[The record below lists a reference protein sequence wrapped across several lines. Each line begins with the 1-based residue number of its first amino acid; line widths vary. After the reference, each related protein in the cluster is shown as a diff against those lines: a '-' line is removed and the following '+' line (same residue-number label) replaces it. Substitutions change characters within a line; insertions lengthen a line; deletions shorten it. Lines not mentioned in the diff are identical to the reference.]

1 MGRKQRRRKYPL
13 AGAEKYTKAKSDCQD
28 RAWICGV
35 DVGGTFTD
43 FFLLQR
49 DGITIYKV
57 PSTPED
63 QSLAVLEGLQA
74 LRVTPPGVV
83 VHGTTVATNALLERK
98 GAKTALITSL
108 GCRDVLEI
116 GRQTRLNLYGLIPQ
130 RPKPLVPRS
139 RRFEVPERLDWQGQ
153 TLIPLD
159 EGELD
164 RALEEARAQGVT
176 SIAICFLFSFL
187 NPSHE
192 QQAVERARAKGFW
205 STASSEVVPEYRE
218 YERMSTT
225 VINAYVGPVMSRYLQ
240 HLQQE
245 LSERGPFHLRIMQSN
260 GGILSPEK
268 ASQQAVRTILSGPAG
283 GVVATYALGRQ
294 IGERRLIGLDMGGTS
309 TDVSIIDGEPLVTT
323 EGSIGDLPVKIPLL
337 EIHTVGAGG
346 GSIAR
351 VDKGGA
357 LQVGPESAGADPG
370 PAAYGK
376 ASLPTVTDANFVLG
390 RLLPDFFLGGRMK
403 VFPERSRET
412 LEKLS
417 QQIGGLK
424 VEETAEGVLRV
435 ATARMARAIRRI
447 SAQRG
452 RDPSHFTLVAFGGG
466 GPLHACEVAEQ
477 VGIPS
482 ILVPPYPGVF
492 SAVGLALAD
501 ISLEYSLSRLWQETP
516 SPERLREQFEPLI
529 TRALEDLGKEQIGP
543 YSQDTLFKVE
553 KMLDIRYR
561 GQSYEITI
569 PLKGYQVSSAIR
581 RFHQKHRE
589 LYGFSNPHWP
599 VEIVTLRVRA
609 LLLHRQ
615 QLPPMWPEGKISGRV
630 RPLAEI
636 PVYHR
641 QWLKVPLYDR
651 ESLPSGTELPGP
663 LLIAQADAT
672 TWVPPGWRARV
683 DSYGY
688 LILQKR
694 FGV

>member
-1 MGRKQRRRKYPL
+1 MLRTMTQRSTRSKT
-13 AGAEKYTKAKSDCQD
+13 E
-28 RAWICGV
+28 WICGV

-43 FFLLQR
+43 FFLLQG
-49 DGITIYKV
+49 DGVTIHKV

-74 LRVTPPGVV
+74 LKVIPPGVV

-130 RPKPLVPRS
+130 RPEPLVPRS
-139 RRFEVPERLDWQGQ
+139 LRFEVPERLDWQGQ
-153 TLIPLD
+153 TLVPLD
-159 EGELD
+159 EEELD
-164 RALEEARAQGVT
+164 RALEEARAQGAT
-176 SIAICFLFSFL
+176 SVAICFLFSFL

-192 QQAVERARAKGFW
+192 QRAVEKARAKGFW

-225 VINAYVGPVMSRYLQ
+225 VMNAYVGPVMSRYLQ
-240 HLQQE
+240 HLQKG
-245 LSERGPFHLRIMQSN
+245 LFERGPFHLRLMQSN
-260 GGILSPEK
+260 GGLLSPEK

-283 GVVATYALGRQ
+283 GVVATYFLGCQR
-294 IGERRLIGLDMGGTS
+294 GEQCLIGLDMGGTS

-323 EGSIGDLPVKIPLL
+323 EGTIGDLPVKIPLL

-351 VDKGGA
+351 VDRGGA

-370 PAAYGK
+370 PSAYGK
-376 ASLPTVTDANFVLG
+376 SFFPTVTDANFLLG

-417 QQIGGLK
+417 QQIGGLTA
-424 VEETAEGVLRV
+424 EETAEGVLRV

-447 SAQRG
+447 SAQKG
-452 RDPSHFTLVAFGGG
+452 RDPSYFTLVAFGGS

-477 VGIPS
+477 VGISS
-482 ILVPPYPGVF
+482 ILIPPYPGVF
-492 SAVGLALAD
+492 SAIGLALAD
-501 ISLEYSLSRLWQETP
+501 ILLEYSLSRLWQEPP
-516 SPERLREQFEPLI
+516 SPKTMKEHFEPLI
-529 TRALEDLGKEQIGP
+529 TRALEDLKKEQIGS
-543 YSQDTLFKVE
+543 YNQDALLKVE
-553 KMLDIRYR
+553 KMLDVRYR
-561 GQSYEITI
+561 GQSYEITV
-569 PLKGYQVSSAIR
+569 PLKGYQVASAIR
-581 RFHQKHRE
+581 QFHQKHRE
-589 LYGFSNPHWP
+589 LYGFSNPSWP

-609 LLLHRQ
+609 LLLRGQ
-615 QLPPMWPEGKISGRV
+615 QLPPMRSESKVSGPAT
-630 RPLAEI
+630 PLSEI

-641 QWLKVPLYDR
+641 QWLKVPLYER
-651 ESLPSGTELPGP
+651 ESLSPGTELLGP

-672 TWVPPGWRARV
+672 TWVPPGWRTKV
-683 DSYGY
+683 DSYGN
-688 LILQKR
+688 LILQKG
-694 FGV
+694 FEV